1 MVTTR
6 EEYRKEIT
14 ARLRETE
21 IQIGELMAHATSSD
35 YDEYLTDIRIKQE
48 GAKAILAEL
57 DKARGKVWRN
67 LQGQLDG
74 AVSEVQNALVVA
86 TADSR

>member
-6 EEYRKEIT
+6 EEYQKEIT

-21 IQIGELMAHATSSD
+21 TQIGELMAHATSSD

-48 GAKAILAEL
+48 SAKAKLAQLEEATGEAWQNLRAQL
-57 DKARGKVWRN
+57 DK
-67 LQGQLDG
+67 
-74 AVSEVQNALVVA
+74 AVSEVQSALLVA
-86 TADSR
+86 MADSG